1 MKQESQL
8 PEFEGSA
15 SKKYW
20 VTIDFQVSLC
30 VFEFKP
36 IAVTGNVPIVLV
48 SGLVTLIDSFETI
61 LEGLSKFHPVYYV
74 ETRDK
79 TSSKLLGKVD
89 FDIETM
95 GKDIA
100 FVIKALGLENQ
111 GYVLF
116 GFSMGAT
123 IITDCVRF
131 LDSKPLCMILMEP
144 TPEFHY
150 PGWSLFLIRWLT
162 LPFYKTLTSFAKWY
176 LAKFHINKNEDNQM
190 AVISAQSID
199 NADPEKIR
207 NVILAIAGYK
217 VWDRVVDVKCPSLVI
232 GTSKDGFHLEHEVK
246 QMVAMLEKGSFID
259 LETNERTHSQ
269 EMVAV
274 TINYINSVIEMK
286 NQISA

>member
-15 SKKYW
+15 GKKYW
-20 VTIDFQVSLC
+20 ITIDEQVSLC

-36 IAVTGNVPIVLV
+36 LAVTGNVPIVIV
-48 SGLVTLIDSFETI
+48 SGLVTMIGSFETI
-61 LEGLSKFHPVYYV
+61 LAGLSKIHPVYYV

-79 TSSKLLGKVD
+79 TSSRLQDKVD

-100 FVIKALGLENQ
+100 FVIKTLGLEDQ
-111 GYVLF
+111 RYVLF

-162 LPFYKTLTSFAKWY
+162 LPFYKTLASFAKWY
-176 LAKFHINKNEDNQM
+176 LTKFHINKNEDNEM
-190 AVISAQSID
+190 AVISSQSID

-217 VWDRVVDVKCPSLVI
+217 VWERIADVKCPSLVI
-232 GTSKDGFHLEHEVK
+232 GTSKDGFHMDREVK
-246 QMVAMLEKGSFID
+246 QMLALLPKGSFID
-259 LETNERTHSQ
+259 LETNERTHSN
-269 EMVAV
+269 EMVTV
-274 TINYINSVIEMK
+274 TINYIKSVIEIN
-286 NQISA
+286 NQMSA